1 MKKIEGIIDR
11 AKRIEFTIID
21 VIFVII
27 ISSLTV
33 IILYNFIYK
42 KKIETKETNNID
54 SVYNQIVKYYY
65 EDVDKDELANSA
77 INGMMEYLDEK
88 YSTYM
93 DEGRTNSLNKE
104 LDGKYKG
111 IGIIVEKN
119 DKGVF
124 VINVMKNSPAEKQ
137 GMQVGDQLLQVG
149 SIKVN
154 DDTKLSEVVDY
165 IKENKEVAFTIRRES
180 GDVVI
185 NVSVEDI
192 PNPVVSS
199 NTLTDGEDN
208 YGYIYL
214 ESFSETS
221 DVQFKSQ
228 LEVIEKNNLKGLIVD
243 LRGNRGGYME
253 KAKSIA
259 ELFLKKDKVIYSIKE
274 KDKEDYYYDGTDESR
289 DYPIVVLV
297 NKQTASSSELLAL
310 ALKESYGAIL
320 VGTNTFGKSRVQFTS
335 SLKNNTMVKYTT
347 GIWYSPNHNNIDGVG
362 IKPSYTVEI
371 KDDKDAQLTKGLDV
385 LIIMNK

>member
-21 VIFVII
+21 MIFVII

-119 DKGVF
+119 DKGIF

-185 NVSVEDI
+185 NVSVDDI

-199 NTLTDGEDN
+199 NTLTDGDDN

-259 ELFLKKDKVIYSIKE
+259 ELFLKKDKIIYSIKE

-289 DYPIVVLV
+289 EYPIVVLV

-371 KDDKDAQLTKGLDV
+371 KDDKDTQLTKGLDV
-385 LIIMNK
+385 LIKMSK